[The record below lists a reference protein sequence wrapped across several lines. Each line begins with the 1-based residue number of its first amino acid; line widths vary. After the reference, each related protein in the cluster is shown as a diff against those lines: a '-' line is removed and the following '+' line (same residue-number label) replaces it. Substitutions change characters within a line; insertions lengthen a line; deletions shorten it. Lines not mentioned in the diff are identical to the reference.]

1 MASFTHGTISK
12 RTLFALL
19 GTLRLFPAV
28 AAITV
33 ITVEIIEVYMQK
45 EVMHL
50 ALFAMFF
57 LICNFQI
64 NLSRHTFVLKKEER
78 ISRLFILALFSLAAA
93 FFELVDLGFDQ
104 VTQNLKSNPLLTAGY
119 QSICIPGTAVGIL
132 AILLI
137 TYSIDRMLVNLRST
151 AYDHRT
157 ANLLNNNPMI
167 RPPQTQKIPQSKPE
181 KRYRPLRIKFS
192 PQE

>member
-1 MASFTHGTISK
+1 MTSFTHGTISK
-12 RTLFALL
+12 RSLFALL
-19 GTLRLFPAV
+19 GVLRLFLAV

-64 NLSRHTFVLKKEER
+64 NLSRHTSVFKKEER

-104 VTQNLKSNPLLTAGY
+104 LTKNLKSNPLLTTGY
-119 QSICIPGTAVGIL
+119 QSICVLETAVAIL

-137 TYSIDRMLVNLRST
+137 TYSIDRMLVTLRST
-151 AYDHRT
+151 AHDHRT
-157 ANLLNNNPMI
+157 VNL
-167 RPPQTQKIPQSKPE
+167 
-181 KRYRPLRIKFS
+181 
-192 PQE
+192 

>member
-1 MASFTHGTISK
+1 MTSFTHGTISK

-19 GTLRLFPAV
+19 GTLRLFLAA

-33 ITVEIIEVYMQK
+33 IIVEIIEVYMQK

-64 NLSRHTFVLKKEER
+64 NLSRHTSVLKIEER
-78 ISRLFILALFSLAAA
+78 ISRLFMLALFSLAAA

-104 VTQNLKSNPLLTAGY
+104 VTKNLKSNPLLTAGY
-119 QSICIPGTAVGIL
+119 QSICILETAVGTL

-137 TYSIDRMLVNLRST
+137 TYSIDRMLVTLRST
-151 AYDHRT
+151 AHDYRT
-157 ANLLNNNPMI
+157 VNL
-167 RPPQTQKIPQSKPE
+167 
-181 KRYRPLRIKFS
+181 
-192 PQE
+192 